1 MHPLDWLLIKLYLT
15 FMLDENLLER
25 ILERLGLSEPPSP
38 DMEGLRAVYAAWCL
52 SVPFDNIAKL
62 IALRTGTSG
71 PLPGLDDAE
80 FYNRL
85 LDHGAAGTCWPTSNA
100 LFELLSTLGFNARRI
115 AGSMRDTGVVS
126 HGSVNVTIDNRDWLA
141 DSSMLTVAPLPLTQ
155 ETYFADDPLFAAEVE
170 HTGETHIVWSDL
182 PPNPT
187 LIPCRMLVDP
197 ATHAFYAERYEASRT
212 RSPFNER
219 LYAKRNFPGGK
230 LVLIG
235 NSRVF
240 KTVDGMTTRE
250 LNASQLCESL
260 RDEIGISGALVDEW
274 KRSGALEASFNPPS
288 GPPVATTAL
297 EPPSR
302 RLKIAV
308 TK

>member
-1 MHPLDWLLIKLYLT
+1 
-15 FMLDENLLER
+15 MLDEHLLER
-25 ILERLGLSEPPSP
+25 ILERLGVPGPPSP

-62 IALRTGTSG
+62 IALRTGASD
-71 PLPGLDDAE
+71 PLPGIDAVE

-85 LDHGAAGTCWPTSNA
+85 LNHGAAGTCWPTSNA
-100 LFELLSTLGFNARRI
+100 LFELLATLGFDTRRI
-115 AGSMRDTGVVS
+115 AGSMRDTGIVS
-126 HGSVNVTIDNRDWLA
+126 HGSVTVTIDGNDWLV
-141 DSSMLTVAPLPLTQ
+141 DTSMLTIAPLPLTR

-212 RSPFNER
+212 RSPFNDR
-219 LYAKRNFPGGK
+219 LYAKRNFPDEK

-235 NSRVF
+235 NSRVS
-240 KTVDGMTTRE
+240 KTADGMTTQA
-250 LNASQLCESL
+250 LNATQLCESL
-260 RDEIGISGALVDEW
+260 RDEIGISGTLIEEW

-288 GPPVATTAL
+288 GPPLATTTL

-302 RLKIAV
+302 RIKIAAE
-308 TK
+308 